1 MAGNNAIQILRSH
14 VPINSSD
21 VFNRAASEAQLLDGQ
36 LFWDRDTGWLFI
48 GKQRGDGT
56 LEMLKDLHSIQVDF
70 SDDCLTVCEV
80 QDIWT
85 TATGTMDECDCT
97 NCRSTAD

>member
-36 LFWDRDTGWLFI
+36 LFWDRETGWLFI
-48 GKQRGDGT
+48 GKQKEDGT
-56 LEMLKDLHSIQVDF
+56 LEKLKNLQSIQVDY
-70 SDDCLTVCEV
+70 SNDCLTEDEV
-80 QDIWT
+80 IAIWEGGNT
-85 TATGTMDECDCT
+85 
-97 NCRSTAD
+97 